1 MKQAPPPGT
10 AGASTR
16 SPPISRARPRDTAN
30 LSPTPGTASPGS
42 RPPRSNGAKIASA
55 TCGGGTQLKRL
66 PSDSRAC
73 PGVRGAM
80 LRPRPVGVKHAV
92 PRRSYTLQ
100 QVRHQGEKRGSG
112 PGPRGKASESHLF
125 SGNSRKVLDKRYF
138 ALVLWSV
145 RLHGGTCLRGRPW
158 TCGRRH
164 HCAATLAGGE

>member
-30 LSPTPGTASPGS
+30 LSPTPGTASPAS

-55 TCGGGTQLKRL
+55 TCGGGTQLIRI

-73 PGVRGAM
+73 PGVRV
-80 LRPRPVGVKHAV
+80 PRFIRAVVKHAV

-112 PGPRGKASESHLF
+112 PGPRGKASESHLS
-125 SGNSRKVLDKRYF
+125 SGNSRKLLDNRYS

-145 RLHGGTCLRGRPW
+145 PLHGGTCLRGRPW